1 MQQQQNDL
9 QRYSCEKEVQRGF
22 CLLRNLVI
30 VEVRNVATTER
41 SCIYFGQLNLN
52 EAVLELMIFL
62 EDGLFQCL

>member
-1 MQQQQNDL
+1 M
-9 QRYSCEKEVQRGF
+9 
-22 CLLRNLVI
+22 LRNLVI